1 MDEEAREQLIERVNR
16 KTATVGASTPET
28 VTVGETSLELREF
41 IIETR
46 SVEQIP
52 PDATETL
59 TEAKRTLRRERRQRM
74 ERLESDPLD
83 FDAAEQLADEIIGI
97 DRALNALENIRRPD
111 FGDESG
117 VASIEDQK
125 RWVGFLNEIER

>member
-1 MDEEAREQLIERVNR
+1 MDEETREQLIERVNR

-52 PDATETL
+52 PDAKETL
-59 TEAKRTLRRERRQRM
+59 TEAKRTLRRERTQRM

-83 FDAAEQLADEIIGI
+83 VETAERLADEIIGI

-117 VASIEDQK
+117 ATRIEDHK